1 MVSMRAGL
9 CAPLL
14 AAILATAFNSVT
26 TGPVQAQTQAQTQAQ
41 PQTQA
46 WPARP
51 IRLVVPFPPGAS
63 NDVLSRI
70 TAQAMSPGLGQQI
83 VVENRPGG
91 GGIVGSEVVARSP
104 GDGYSMLNIQ
114 ASFVANAA
122 LRPRLPYEPI
132 ADFAYVGMMARGP
145 LLMVVHPSLP
155 VKNLR
160 EFLALAKSKPGLV
173 NYGSTGTGSHN
184 HMATELFRRMAGI
197 NIVHVPY
204 KGAAPALADLMGG
217 HIQLVMTSLPSAMT
231 QVQAGRMRALGVA
244 SEARTNFMPQVP
256 TIAESGVPG
265 YMAEFWW
272 GLVVP
277 VKTPAEITARLGS
290 ELARALQSTDL
301 RQSFAG
307 EGAEPATM
315 GGEAFQ
321 RFVSNEINRW
331 RKVAQETGIKPE

>member
-14 AAILATAFNSVT
+14 AAILATAFNAVT
-26 TGPVQAQTQAQTQAQ
+26 TGPVQAQIPTQSPAQ
-41 PQTQA
+41 PQTQTQS

-83 VVENRPGG
+83 LVENRPGG
-91 GGIVGSEVVARSP
+91 GGIVGTEAVARSP

-155 VKNLR
+155 VKNVR
-160 EFLALAKSKPGLV
+160 EFLALAKSKPGQV

-184 HMATELFRRMAGI
+184 HMATELFKRMAGI
-197 NIVHVPY
+197 NIIHVPY
-204 KGAAPALADLMGG
+204 KGGGTGTDRPDGRSHPAGDDQPALGDDPGSG
-217 HIQLVMTSLPSAMT
+217 RTHES
-231 QVQAGRMRALGVA
+231 AGRG
-244 SEARTNFMPQVP
+244 Q
-256 TIAESGVPG
+256 
-265 YMAEFWW
+265 
-272 GLVVP
+272 
-277 VKTPAEITARLGS
+277 
-290 ELARALQSTDL
+290 
-301 RQSFAG
+301 
-307 EGAEPATM
+307 
-315 GGEAFQ
+315 
-321 RFVSNEINRW
+321 
-331 RKVAQETGIKPE
+331 